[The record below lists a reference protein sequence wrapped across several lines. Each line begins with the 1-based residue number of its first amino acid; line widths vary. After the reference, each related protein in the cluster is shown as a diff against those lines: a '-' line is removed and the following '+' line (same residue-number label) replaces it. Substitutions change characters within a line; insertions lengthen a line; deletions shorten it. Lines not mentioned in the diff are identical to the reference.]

1 MLLSIIYSFIQLIFS
16 CKMVEA
22 MFEQS
27 REYFIKYQKKNYRF
41 FLSELLP
48 TEMLKTDTAMA
59 YSLHEG
65 KDSSHLFCHLS
76 KERHY
81 HVLADL
87 ESEIIRQLPVKC

>member
-1 MLLSIIYSFIQLIFS
+1 MLLSIIYSFIQLISS
-16 CKMVEA
+16 CKMVEV

-27 REYFIKYQKKNYRF
+27 REYFIKYQKNYRF

-65 KDSSHLFCHLS
+65 NDSSHLFAIYQ
-76 KERHY
+76 KK
-81 HVLADL
+81 D
-87 ESEIIRQLPVKC
+87 IIMF